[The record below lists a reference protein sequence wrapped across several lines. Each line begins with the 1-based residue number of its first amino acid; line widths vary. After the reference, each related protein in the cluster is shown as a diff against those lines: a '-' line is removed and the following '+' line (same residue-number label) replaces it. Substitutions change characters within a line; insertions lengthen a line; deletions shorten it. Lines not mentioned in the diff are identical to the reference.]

1 MPENCETCTGTSMGN
16 NEQTLVNKPSQ
27 HAETILVVEDDPG
40 DFGLIRALIRLAHHV
55 QSDDEEPV
63 IWAQTLADGVAKAG
77 VQQPDVVLLDLS
89 LPDSSGVATVRAMR
103 TALPDVPIVVLTGHD
118 DSWLAI
124 AALEAG
130 AQDYLVKGQFEVD
143 ALKRAVRN
151 ARVRGALE
159 SRLRL
164 LNQTLEQRVQE
175 EVAKNREKD
184 LVLIQQSRLATMGEV
199 LHNIAHQWRQPLN
212 ALAVLQVNIK
222 DAFEYNELT
231 RESMSQYTEE
241 GQRYIQ
247 KMSKTIDDFRNFFQ
261 STEKSTRFNLV
272 ESVRQALSIMD
283 ASFEVNKIAIAVET
297 PVDVFVE
304 GMFNELSHALLNV
317 LINARDAIKAKG
329 RSDGVILIWLAHED
343 DMGVIRIRDNG
354 GGIPEKIISKVFDP
368 YFTTRENGTGIGL
381 YMARM
386 TLEHMHGRIEAH
398 NVEGGAEIAVFVPAT
413 S

>member
-175 EVAKNREKD
+175 EVSKNREKD
-184 LVLIQQSRLATMGEV
+184 LVLIQQSRLATMG
-199 LHNIAHQWRQPLN
+199 
-212 ALAVLQVNIK
+212 
-222 DAFEYNELT
+222 
-231 RESMSQYTEE
+231 
-241 GQRYIQ
+241 
-247 KMSKTIDDFRNFFQ
+247 
-261 STEKSTRFNLV
+261 
-272 ESVRQALSIMD
+272 
-283 ASFEVNKIAIAVET
+283 
-297 PVDVFVE
+297 
-304 GMFNELSHALLNV
+304 
-317 LINARDAIKAKG
+317 
-329 RSDGVILIWLAHED
+329 
-343 DMGVIRIRDNG
+343 
-354 GGIPEKIISKVFDP
+354 
-368 YFTTRENGTGIGL
+368 
-381 YMARM
+381 
-386 TLEHMHGRIEAH
+386 
-398 NVEGGAEIAVFVPAT
+398 
-413 S
+413 